1 MLLSFPYLFEVRALF
16 CWPSPQDLFFGPSH
30 LIRFTLFCTF
40 SGWGLIFLTL
50 WSDSLQPATL
60 FFWPSN
66 LLFFTLLLNSEPAG
80 AFPDPLSLFSQPFL
94 LLVWTFRPHF
104 FNPRPLFFQPCPL
117 IFSTFPRFFLTVG
130 IWNSCFMLLCT
141 AGPSL
146 CWFWFVSFFFLSFL
160 NSTALFFHPFIWF
173 VLFLFLR
180 FPSGV
185 LTFLTLSSRLILYP
199 VIWLVSSCSVLFS
212 GLALFFYLVCSR
224 RPYLLTVSF
233 RTSEPVDVFSWPRH
247 LVFTSLRPAC
257 LDLSIAF
264 FQPWLLFF
272 QWFSNPPPSFLKFWW
287 PFHLMCFSFCPNLFE
302 AGDRGLFW
310 ALAAVKPV
318 QKSPLVPSWQGLE
331 CHAGIGRWSS
341 DFGTLDEVCEVIL
354 MVQGTSY
361 YKHKCTRASEDLSTR
376 GIRTIDV

>member
-40 SGWGLIFLTL
+40 SGWDLIFLTL

-66 LLFFTLLLNSEPAG
+66 LLFFTLLFNSEPAG

-104 FNPRPLFFQPCPL
+104 FNPHPLFFQPCPL

-212 GLALFFYLVCSR
+212 GLALFLPCMQPKTLFVDRFFSYFRAGGCIFLTSASCFYKPSSCLSGSFDR
-224 RPYLLTVSF
+224 IFSTLTPFFFNGF
-233 RTSEPVDVFSWPRH
+233 RT
-247 LVFTSLRPAC
+247 LL
-257 LDLSIAF
+257 LAF
-264 FQPWLLFF
+264 
-272 QWFSNPPPSFLKFWW
+272 
-287 PFHLMCFSFCPNLFE
+287 
-302 AGDRGLFW
+302 
-310 ALAAVKPV
+310 
-318 QKSPLVPSWQGLE
+318 
-331 CHAGIGRWSS
+331 
-341 DFGTLDEVCEVIL
+341 
-354 MVQGTSY
+354 
-361 YKHKCTRASEDLSTR
+361 
-376 GIRTIDV
+376 